1 MRVGDYAL
9 VRFAHNDEY
18 VAVVRHLI
26 EDPNGFFESESLGR
40 KTMGAARDL
49 RKEI

>member
-1 MRVGDYAL
+1 MGGDYSL

-26 EDPNGFFESESLGR
+26 EDPDRRFESESLG
-40 KTMGAARDL
+40 
-49 RKEI
+49 